1 MPALPPLD
9 DRPRPASSATVGL
22 FAAWALLGL
31 GACSAASNPEPSP
44 VFDGRYA
51 GARESN
57 LPEACGISAASGRTS
72 ATVSGGKLRM
82 QLFDASTRLDGTV
95 GEDGTVRASGL
106 WKTPGSFHNF
116 TVLQGRITGGVLTG
130 TATDRRCV
138 TRVTLTRA
146 RAGGGLPMPPIPP
159 TR

>member
-1 MPALPPLD
+1 MPISPLD
-9 DRPRPASSATVGL
+9 GHPRPTPSVALGL
-22 FAAWALLGL
+22 FAAGVLLNL
-31 GACSAASNPEPSP
+31 SACSATSNPEPSP
-44 VFDGRYA
+44 VFDGRYT

-72 ATVSGGKLRM
+72 ATVSGGKVRM

-116 TVLQGRITGGVLTG
+116 TVLQGRIADGKLTG

-138 TRVTLTRA
+138 THVTLTRA
-146 RAGGGLPMPPIPP
+146 RGGGGLPVPPVPP
-159 TR
+159 AR